1 MSNEPLVLLGNADK
15 WLAES
20 LESVLTQGGYRVMAT
35 TKRQQVLELARR
47 YVPDGIVL
55 DMGLDQR
62 ASDNLALCRALRADP
77 AISRATPIILTTA
90 GPALRAQQLEALRAG
105 AWELRGDPLD
115 MEELIL
121 RLGVYVQGKL
131 EVDRLGT
138 EGMIDR
144 ASGLYNDT
152 GINRRSAE
160 LAAFTA
166 RQGLPLACVVFR
178 PDNGDLSAGAA
189 DRLAQ
194 ALQRAGRISDV
205 VGRTGPVEF
214 AVFAPATDETGA
226 EGLVQ
231 RITDAVSRAAARGPE
246 RRAAT
251 IGRSR
256 AKKNRVPAPNPI
268 RDSTCSSE
276 PIAVASWRQIASPRP
291 VCENSWPRRPASLR
305 SG

>member
-15 WLAES
+15 WLTES

-47 YVPDGIVL
+47 YAPDGIVL

-131 EVDRLGT
+131 EVDRLGI

-166 RQGLPLACVVFR
+166 RQGLPLACVVFQ

-205 VGRTGPVEF
+205 VGRTGPAEF

-231 RITDAVSRAAARGPE
+231 RITDAVSRAAAVKL
-246 RRAAT
+246 RAGISAAPAAKRPS
-251 IGRSR
+251 GAR
-256 AKKNRVPAPNPI
+256 A
-268 RDSTCSSE
+268 STSL
-276 PIAVASWRQIASPRP
+276 PQPTPPSPTDLLDRAR
-291 VCENSWPRRPASLR
+291 NALR
-305 SG
+305 

>member
-1 MSNEPLVLLGNADK
+1 MSNVPLVLLGNADK

-77 AISRATPIILTTA
+77 VISRATPIILTTA

-131 EVDRLGT
+131 EADRLGT

-152 GINRRSAE
+152 GINRRSEE

-166 RQGLPLACVVFR
+166 RQGLPLACVVFQ
-178 PDNGDLSAGAA
+178 PDNGDLTAGAA

-194 ALQRAGRISDV
+194 ALRRAGRISDA
-205 VGRTGPVEF
+205 VGRTGPAEF
-214 AVFAPATDETGA
+214 TVFAPATDETGA
-226 EGLVQ
+226 EGLAQ
-231 RITDAVSRAAARGPE
+231 RITDAVSRSAAVKLRVGISTATALPKRPSRGS
-246 RRAAT
+246 AAT
-251 IGRSR
+251 NLQPPPTSVTDLLER
-256 AKKNRVPAPNPI
+256 A
-268 RDSTCSSE
+268 
-276 PIAVASWRQIASPRP
+276 
-291 VCENSWPRRPASLR
+291 RR
-305 SG
+305 G

>member
-166 RQGLPLACVVFR
+166 RQGLPLACVVFQ

-231 RITDAVSRAAARGPE
+231 RITDAVSRAAAVKL
-246 RRAAT
+246 RAGISAAPAAKRPS
-251 IGRSR
+251 GAR
-256 AKKNRVPAPNPI
+256 A
-268 RDSTCSSE
+268 STSL
-276 PIAVASWRQIASPRP
+276 PQPTPPSPTDLLDRAR
-291 VCENSWPRRPASLR
+291 NALR
-305 SG
+305 

>member
-1 MSNEPLVLLGNADK
+1 MPNEPLVLLGNADK
-15 WLAES
+15 WLTES
-20 LESVLTQGGYRVMAT
+20 LESVLTQGGYRIMAT

-47 YVPDGIVL
+47 YAPDGIVL

-166 RQGLPLACVVFR
+166 RQGLPLACVVFQ

-205 VGRTGPVEF
+205 MGRTGPAEF

-231 RITDAVSRAAARGPE
+231 RITDAVSRAAAVKL
-246 RRAAT
+246 RAGISAAPAAKRPSGART
-251 IGRSR
+251 STSLPQPTPPSPTDLLDR
-256 AKKNRVPAPNPI
+256 ARNA
-268 RDSTCSSE
+268 
-276 PIAVASWRQIASPRP
+276 
-291 VCENSWPRRPASLR
+291 LR
-305 SG
+305 